1 MDSPSPCPLALTC
14 RIIASCTV
22 DRWSVRCHGQL
33 SKSDAAKVSGVS
45 RQTLYVYLRE
55 GRLSADPDG
64 RIDTAELL
72 RAGFTLQG
80 LQSADSQSVSEDLR
94 ELTPRSDVSD
104 TLVDILRDRDPDLAR
119 GTPGRACR
127 ASGSPGAY
135 RRAHGHAARG
145 TQQNQRLLD
154 MPRSTSAPSPPP
166 SPAGPTA
173 DSRGAMRGASWP
185 CCASTPRT
193 DPAEIRSLLGVDR
206 PLGDT
211 LLGMRRDGL
220 VQRVGH
226 GRYVVAIPVPEAAR

>member
-1 MDSPSPCPLALTC
+1 MAK
-14 RIIASCTV
+14 
-22 DRWSVRCHGQL
+22 L

-72 RAGFTLQG
+72 RAGFALQG
-80 LQSADSQSVSEDLR
+80 LQSADSQPVSEDLH
-94 ELTPRSDVSD
+94 ELTPRSDISD
-104 TLVDILRDRDPDLAR
+104 TTVDILRDQIQILREELQDAR
-119 GTPGRACR
+119 VERQ
-127 ASGSPGAY
+127 
-135 RRAHGHAARG
+135 AAREHIAEL
-145 TQQNQRLLD
+145 TAMLREAQQQNQRLLD

-173 DSRGAMRGASWP
+173 DFRGAMRRRIVALLREHPEGLA
-185 CCASTPRT
+185 
-193 DPAEIRSLLGVDR
+193 PAEIDRLLGAGR

-220 VQRVGH
+220 VQRVGP
-226 GRYVVAIPVPEAAR
+226 GRYVVARPVPEAAR